1 MNYPWVTF
9 ENGNYTVRLN
19 LLNGTKI
26 RETED
31 DFLNPTTIESM
42 DIKITNCCDM
52 GCKFCH
58 ENSTPD
64 GKHANLFAPSFLDNL
79 HPYTE
84 LAIGGG
90 NPLSHPHLLKFLIKC
105 KERKHIPNMTVNQYH
120 FKQNFNFIK
129 QLIDCKLIY
138 GLGISVSY
146 FPDHE
151 FCEMVKEI
159 PNAVLHIIAGLDNST
174 DKYLRFFR
182 DEGIKKILILGY
194 KQVRRGEKYYE
205 GMAPGIETNICLLKK
220 NLPNILEEGWF
231 EVVSFDNLALQQL
244 NVKSMVDEDIY
255 NEIFMGDDGL
265 TGEMNS
271 ASMYVDLVERKYAKN
286 SCSMERF
293 DLKDTV
299 EEMYMHLRNKE
310 FYEDLHAEQTEQM

>member
-1 MNYPWVTF
+1 
-9 ENGNYTVRLN
+9 
-19 LLNGTKI
+19 
-26 RETED
+26 
-31 DFLNPTTIESM
+31 
-42 DIKITNCCDM
+42 
-52 GCKFCH
+52 
-58 ENSTPD
+58 
-64 GKHANLFAPSFLDNL
+64 
-79 HPYTE
+79 
-84 LAIGGG
+84 
-90 NPLSHPHLLKFLIKC
+90 
-105 KERKHIPNMTVNQYH
+105 MTVNQYH

-151 FCEMVKEI
+151 FCDMVKEI

-174 DKYLRFFR
+174 DRYLRFFR

-244 NVKSMVDEDIY
+244 NVKSMIDEDTY

-271 ASMYVDLVERKYAKN
+271 ASMYADLVERKYAKN

-299 EEMYMHLRNKE
+299 EEMYMHLRNKDL
-310 FYEDLHAEQTEQM
+310 YEDLYAEQLEQM

>member
-1 MNYPWVTF
+1 MNRWVHYK
-9 ENGNYTVRLN
+9 NGNYTVHLDTET
-19 LLNGTKI
+19 GTKI
-26 RETED
+26 RENDLDYFEAD
-31 DFLNPTTIESM
+31 TIESM
-42 DIKITNCCDM
+42 DLKITNRCTGTNCAY
-52 GCKFCH
+52 CH
-58 ENSTPD
+58 ENSGPC
-64 GKHANLFAPSFLDNL
+64 GKHADLFLPSFLDNL

-84 LAIGGG
+84 IAIGGG
-90 NPLSHPHLLKFLIKC
+90 NPLEHPNLLQFLIKC

-151 FCEMVKEI
+151 FCEMIKEI

-174 DKYLRFFR
+174 DRYLRFFR

-220 NLPNILEEGWF
+220 HLPEIMENNWF
-231 EVVSFDNLALQQL
+231 EVISFDNLALQQL
-244 NVKSMVDEDIY
+244 NIRSMMDKDDFNFHY
-255 NEIFMGDDGL
+255 MGDDGIEGSL
-265 TGEMNS
+265 TS
-271 ASMYVDLVERKYAKN
+271 SSMFIDLVERKFAKN
-286 SCSMERF
+286 SCSMERY
-293 DLKDTV
+293 DLMDTI
-299 EEMYMHLRNKE
+299 EEMYSHLKNKD